1 MTTATETGNGPLQA
15 RRALWASGVFYVLI
29 AFEFFYMAS
38 PFAAYFYAVYGP
50 GLDWLQVS
58 GTTSWLI
65 QFFMPHLVEETRS
78 VLIDGHE
85 SVGIVLSVGGLAG
98 FALGAIQIYRAKL
111 RREEA
116 VMGGLYRHI
125 RHPQYLALIVASL
138 GMLLIWP
145 RYLVLM
151 LTVTVVFIYIA
162 LARAEEGRCLRQFP
176 GYAAYMQRTGRFLP
190 ARFSLNIAVRFGD
203 SRLARVAG
211 WALSYVSVLGLA
223 LVLAFGIRVHTLNAL
238 HTHQTDEGVYV
249 SVVEMTDEDLAAVA
263 TLARSAPE
271 AQAAVSGRTRLLN
284 YVVPTEMYISEIPM
298 FLPPGQ
304 VFGHAVPSDRN
315 PALYKVI
322 FTQAVFGGEGPPP
335 GGDIL
340 WQAVNK
346 KPLVEVHVDLKAKT
360 VSATFPPP
368 AEPFYDNRQVP
379 LF

>member
-85 SVGIVLSVGGLAG
+85 SVGVVLSVGGLAG

-271 AQAAVSGRTRLLN
+271 AQAAV
-284 YVVPTEMYISEIPM
+284 
-298 FLPPGQ
+298 GQ
-304 VFGHAVPSDRN
+304 NAAAELRRADGDVYFGDSD
-315 PALYKVI
+315 
-322 FTQAVFGGEGPPP
+322 
-335 GGDIL
+335 
-340 WQAVNK
+340 
-346 KPLVEVHVDLKAKT
+346 
-360 VSATFPPP
+360 VSAARTGLRTCRSVRPQPRSLQGHLHPSRFRRRGTAPRRRHPLAGGQQEAAGGGPRGPEGQDRQRDLP
-368 AEPFYDNRQVP
+368 ATGRAV
-379 LF
+379 L